1 MTKTL
6 KRLIASVTFG
16 LMLMSGVALAH
27 PNHKVMG
34 TVTMIAAD
42 HVMLKDKAG
51 KEHTIKLAKTTKVTR
66 NKKAMKADKS
76 QMTHKAVG
84 VVRKVDAKAGT
95 VTIDHEPVKSMN
107 WPKMAMTFQVKDK
120 TMLEKTPEG
129 KKVEFEFEARGKDHV
144 ITSLK

>member
-34 TVTMIAAD
+34 TVTMVAAD

-66 NKKAMKADKS
+66 NKKAMKAGDIKVG
-76 QMTHKAVG
+76 TRIVVTAVS
-84 VVRKVDAKAGT
+84 DSDLTAKIIEVGAAPAAT
-95 VTIDHEPVKSMN
+95 K
-107 WPKMAMTFQVKDK
+107 
-120 TMLEKTPEG
+120 
-129 KKVEFEFEARGKDHV
+129 
-144 ITSLK
+144 

>member
-66 NKKAMKADKS
+66 NKKAMKAGDIKVG
-76 QMTHKAVG
+76 TRIVVTAVS
-84 VVRKVDAKAGT
+84 DSDLTAKIIEVGAAPAAT
-95 VTIDHEPVKSMN
+95 K
-107 WPKMAMTFQVKDK
+107 
-120 TMLEKTPEG
+120 
-129 KKVEFEFEARGKDHV
+129 
-144 ITSLK
+144 